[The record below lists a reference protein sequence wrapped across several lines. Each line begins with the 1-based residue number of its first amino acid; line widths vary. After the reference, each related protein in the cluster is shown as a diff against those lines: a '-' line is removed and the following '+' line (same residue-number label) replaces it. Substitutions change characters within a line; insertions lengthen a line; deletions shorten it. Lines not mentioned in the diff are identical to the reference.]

1 MRSFDMKRRLLAG
14 SATMLGLL
22 LSGCGGGGGG
32 GVASM
37 PPPTYTKLADLTG
50 DRTFQSAGIHFVYG
64 NNQVSGESI
73 HKFGAG
79 VTIAYNPT
87 SDSYTLTAPDGA
99 TDSFSSSTSV
109 FPVGYTPPANATV
122 LFNNTGSHLTIPT
135 LSASGLTFSY
145 LALDYWTHIQAGV
158 ESIYHTVSGVPT
170 LARDMPRS
178 GIATYRAGI
187 AGTVFQ
193 GALPTYSTQT
203 GSSATFSADFGA
215 GSVTTTIHLV
225 AAQPNASAVD
235 FGSYSGNGSIASGGP
250 GFSGQLAS
258 APGNAIFATGE
269 FSGAF
274 FGPQAQEMGYGW
286 YWKGSGISAQG
297 VVVGTK

>member
-1 MRSFDMKRRLLAG
+1 MKRCFLAG

-50 DRTFQSAGIHFVYG
+50 NQTFQSAGIHFVYG

-99 TDSFSSSTSV
+99 TDTFSSSTSV

-135 LSASGLTFSY
+135 LSSNSLNLSY
-145 LALDYWTHIQAGV
+145 LSLDYWTHIQAGTQ
-158 ESIYHTVSGVPT
+158 SIYYMVSGVPT

-178 GIATYRAGI
+178 GTASYRTGI
-187 AGTVFQ
+187 AGSVFQ
-193 GALPTYSTQT
+193 GALPTYIVTT
-203 GSSATFSADFGA
+203 GSSSAFSADFGA
-215 GSVTTTIHLV
+215 GTVSTTIHLV
-225 AAQPNASAVD
+225 AAQPNASATD

-250 GFSGQLAS
+250 GFSGQLAPASGTALS
-258 APGNAIFATGE
+258 AYGE
-269 FSGAF
+269 YSGTF

-286 YWKGSGISAQG
+286 YVKGGGISAQG
-297 VVVGTK
+297 VVIGTK